1 MSDPASSS
9 ASGTGTG
16 TRTDVETDAEV
27 HDRAAT
33 AARPRV
39 DDQLCFALYAASRA
53 VTAAYRARLA
63 PLGLTY
69 PQYLALLA
77 IWEAPG
83 STVSELGR
91 ALALDSGTLSP
102 LLRRLEREGLIRKER
117 AGGTRAATGTGTDA
131 NVDERTVRV
140 YASAAG
146 DALEPALAAVR
157 AAVEASTGL
166 RESEFRALRR
176 SLHTLRATI
185 EGATA

>member
-1 MSDPASSS
+1 MRSDTVGGGGEAAP
-9 ASGTGTG
+9 
-16 TRTDVETDAEV
+16 DAHEQ
-27 HDRAAT
+27 APT
-33 AARPRV
+33 AGRPRV

-63 PLGLTY
+63 PLGVTY

-102 LLRRLEREGLIRKER
+102 LLRRLEREGLVRKER
-117 AGGTRAATGTGTDA
+117 AAARGTDGA
-131 NVDERTVRV
+131 DGADERTVRV
-140 YASAAG
+140 YPTAAG

-166 RESEFRALRR
+166 SEAEFLALRR

-185 EGATA
+185 EGASS

>member
-1 MSDPASSS
+1 MRSDTVGGGEAAP
-9 ASGTGTG
+9 
-16 TRTDVETDAEV
+16 DAHEQ
-27 HDRAAT
+27 AAT
-33 AARPRV
+33 AGRPRV

-63 PLGLTY
+63 PLGVTY

-102 LLRRLEREGLIRKER
+102 LLRRLEREGLVRKER
-117 AGGTRAATGTGTDA
+117 AAAGGADGA
-131 NVDERTVRV
+131 DERTVRV
-140 YASAAG
+140 YPTAAG

-166 RESEFRALRR
+166 SEAEFLALRR

-185 EGATA
+185 EGASS

>member
-1 MSDPASSS
+1 MSNTAGGGRRGDQRADT
-9 ASGTGTG
+9 AT
-16 TRTDVETDAEV
+16 
-27 HDRAAT
+27 HDRAAMAGT
-33 AARPRV
+33 PRV

-53 VTAAYRARLA
+53 VTAAYRARLV

-102 LLRRLEREGLIRKER
+102 LLRRLEHEGLVRKER
-117 AGGTRAATGTGTDA
+117 AAGGSGAAGF
-131 NVDERTVRV
+131 DERTVRV
-140 YASAAG
+140 HTTAAG

-157 AAVEASTGL
+157 AEVEASTGL
-166 RESEFRALRR
+166 SEGEFLALRQ

-185 EGATA
+185 EGPGASSRP

>member
-1 MSDPASSS
+1 MRSDTVGGGGEAAP
-9 ASGTGTG
+9 
-16 TRTDVETDAEV
+16 DAQE
-27 HDRAAT
+27 HAAT
-33 AARPRV
+33 AGRPRV

-63 PLGLTY
+63 PLGVTY

-102 LLRRLEREGLIRKER
+102 LLRRLEREGLVRKER
-117 AGGTRAATGTGTDA
+117 AAAGGADGA
-131 NVDERTVRV
+131 DERTVRV
-140 YASAAG
+140 YPTAAG

-166 RESEFRALRR
+166 SEAEFLALRR

-185 EGATA
+185 EGASG